1 MPGRITTMN
10 IHSYKSH
17 PVTPA
22 IRNISQNADVP
33 VLVIL
38 FAVLILSTGISSADG
53 LFDFQM
59 KLANKGNVEAQFKVG
74 EMYENGFG
82 VEKNVEEGL
91 KWITKAAEQ
100 GHETAGFKLLYY
112 DIRKNGINAG
122 NKAKYDELNNKA
134 LAGNGQAQ
142 YYLGLMNAHGVGVKL
157 DEEKALD
164 WLNKASLV
172 GVTAAE
178 AEIIRIRESHQKEQ
192 IEQRREAEKRKAQD
206 EAQRR
211 EEERRQ
217 AEANKRAEEAEKQKE
232 AELRARAK
240 AEKARAMAAD
250 QKSHEE
256 EERARQL
263 AAQREAEER
272 EKEKQRQAML
282 EERKKKEQAQKE
294 QFESDPCSGKS
305 ARFLSTCR

>member
-1 MPGRITTMN
+1 MN
-10 IHSYKSH
+10 IHSNKSH
-17 PVTPA
+17 PVTPV
-22 IRNISQNADVP
+22 IRNISQNAVVP
-33 VLVIL
+33 VLVML
-38 FAVLILSTGISSADG
+38 FAVLMLSTGISSADG

-112 DIRKNGINAG
+112 DIRKHGINAG

-192 IEQRREAEKRKAQD
+192 IEQRREAEKRKVQD

-211 EEERRQ
+211 EEERKQ
-217 AEANKRAEEAEKQKE
+217 AEANKRAAEEAEKQKE

-250 QKSHEE
+250 QKSREE

-263 AAQREAEER
+263 AAQHEAEER